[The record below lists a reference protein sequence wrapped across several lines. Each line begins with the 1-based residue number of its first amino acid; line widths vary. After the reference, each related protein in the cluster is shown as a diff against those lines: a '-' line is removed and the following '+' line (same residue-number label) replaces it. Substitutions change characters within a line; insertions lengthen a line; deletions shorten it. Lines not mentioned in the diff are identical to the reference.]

1 MFAVLDG
8 EATPEESR
16 ELTRLLADNE
26 AAREEYDSLRRLF
39 ERLRSVPPLDA
50 PQDLAGA
57 ALDRRLRNA
66 PPERRSRSSGSSK
79 TRRGN
84 MSPNRSKQLIWMGG
98 GIAVAAVVAV
108 AFLTIDYPPDS
119 RKTAGT
125 VAPAQRYRAEQPK
138 AGDVK
143 LGDQAVAQLMQT
155 EAFDRFV
162 KDPSTRALALD
173 PDFQALAKLHADGLA
188 ALAAHPDAV
197 PIVAAKAKALTNAQ
211 TNATVAQ
218 AKALTNAQA
227 NALTNA
233 QANALTNAQANALT
247 NAQAN
252 ALTNAQANAIA
263 DAQVFA
269 KFGAEANALAVLA
282 RSPQTAQVLGRYN
295 DAVVVAAK
303 SQTFA
308 ALVTNASFPQAL
320 AASTAA
326 NAAANSTST
335 NAQEK

>member
-1 MFAVLDG
+1 MDPRLQMLMFAVLDG
-8 EATPEESR
+8 EATPEESN
-16 ELTRLLADNE
+16 ELTRLLAENE
-26 AAREEYDSLRRLF
+26 AAREEYESLRRLF

-57 ALDRRLRNA
+57 ALDRRQRNA

-79 TRRGN
+79 PRRGN
-84 MSPNRSKQLIWMGG
+84 MSPNRSKQLIWIGG
-98 GIAVAAVVAV
+98 GIAVAAVLAV

-197 PIVAAKAKALTNAQ
+197 PIVAAKAKAITNAQINAAVAQAKAITNAQ
-211 TNATVAQ
+211 TNATVVQ
-218 AKALTNAQA
+218 AKAITNAQT

-233 QANALTNAQANALT
+233 QANAL
-247 NAQAN
+247 
-252 ALTNAQANAIA
+252 A

-269 KFGAEANALAVLA
+269 KFGAEANALAQLA
-282 RSPQTAQVLGRYN
+282 LAPQTAQVLARYN
-295 DAVVVAAK
+295 DAMLAAAK

-308 ALVTNASFPQAL
+308 SLVSNASFPQAL

-326 NAAANSTST
+326 NAAVNSTST
-335 NAQEK
+335 NAQQK